1 MENFIVSARKYRP
14 QNFSTVVGQA
24 HITTTLKNAIRNNQ
38 LAHAF
43 LFCGPRGVGKT
54 TCARI
59 LAKTI
64 NCENLQPDGEACNEC
79 HSCKSFNEG
88 SSFNIHELDAASNNS
103 VDDIRTLVEQVR
115 FSPQAGKYKIYIID
129 EVHMLSSS
137 AFNAFLKT
145 LEEPPSYAI
154 FILATTEKHK
164 ILPTILSRCQIFDFK
179 RITIQDTVDHLK
191 EICDK
196 EHIQADGDALHLV
209 AQKTDGC
216 MRDSLSTL
224 DKIVSFTS
232 GHLTYQN
239 TLEHLNILD
248 YDYFFRI
255 MDTVLQQD
263 VSTAL
268 LIFDE
273 ILQKGFEGDN
283 FLNGWAEFLRNL
295 LLSKEEKA
303 FHLVEVSGNLKD
315 RYKQLSG
322 KISPAYLITALHL
335 LNDTEINY
343 RLARNKRLHVE
354 MALIKLCYLQ
364 QAVSLVSDDNN
375 GEVLKKK
382 LVADGTPPQRLRA
395 PGAQPAAAK
404 PATTASIAA
413 QSPETARLTVDSTPA
428 AANVPTQPAAGN
440 SGGHTASPAAASSTG
455 APAGTNA
462 GGPSTGNTPVS
473 NHPGV
478 QTPTAPAT
486 SSAGAGSTAS
496 TTGSGT
502 QAAAYAAGGS
512 QPDTAT
518 VAAGARTATAAPASK
533 LTGLAAMKEALAAKQ
548 QTSAQVQSIP
558 LTAGAMEAYWE
569 EFIERFRQANKMTV
583 VSNLAL
589 AVLKLLGATEI
600 GIVSR
605 NIVQHRFMEEEK
617 MAISEFFK
625 QKFNNPTLVLTLQLD
640 ETQQVQDLGPAPL
653 SSREQ
658 FQHMSEKF
666 PLVKELKDRLNME
679 LDF

>member
-14 QNFSTVVGQA
+14 QNFSTVVGQS

-64 NCENLQPDGEACNEC
+64 NCENLQADGEACNEC

-115 FSPQAGKYKIYIID
+115 FAPQAGKYKIYIID

-179 RITIQDTVDHLK
+179 RITIQDTVDHLQ
-191 EICDK
+191 EICVK
-196 EHIQADGDALHLV
+196 EQIHADADALHLV

-248 YDYFFRI
+248 YDYFFRV
-255 MDTVLQQD
+255 METVLTQD
-263 VSTAL
+263 VAGAL
-268 LIFDE
+268 LLFDE

-295 LLSKEEKA
+295 LLCKDEKA
-303 FHLVEVSGNLKD
+303 LHLVEVSGNLKD
-315 RYKQLSG
+315 RYRQLSG
-322 KISPAYLITALHL
+322 KLSPAYLITALHL
-335 LNDTEINY
+335 LNETEINY
-343 RLARNKRLHVE
+343 RQARNKRLHVE

-364 QAVSLVSDDNN
+364 QAVTLVSDDQT
-375 GEVLKKK
+375 GEVVKKK
-382 LVADGTPPQRLRA
+382 LVPDGSAPQKLRA
-395 PGAQPAAAK
+395 PHAQPVTARSVTEK

-413 QSPETARLTVDSTPA
+413 NDTPKLTIETPA
-428 AANVPTQPAAGN
+428 ANTYAAPAA
-440 SGGHTASPAAASSTG
+440 SVPAATPATIAPPAPEAVPKAPAATTTATIPTTHTATASPAI
-455 APAGTNA
+455 N
-462 GGPSTGNTPVS
+462 
-473 NHPGV
+473 
-478 QTPTAPAT
+478 
-486 SSAGAGSTAS
+486 
-496 TTGSGT
+496 
-502 QAAAYAAGGS
+502 
-512 QPDTAT
+512 
-518 VAAGARTATAAPASK
+518 TATAAKPAASAPPTK
-533 LTGLAAMKEALAAKQ
+533 LTGLAGMRQAHAARQQDTVVQKTIPITMGALH
-548 QTSAQVQSIP
+548 V
-558 LTAGAMEAYWE
+558 YWE
-569 EFIERFRQANKMTV
+569 EFIDRFRQANKMTV
-583 VSNLAL
+583 VSNLQL
-589 AVLKLLGATEI
+589 AQLKLLANDEI

-605 NIVQHRFMEEEK
+605 NIVMFRFMEEEK
-617 MAISEFFK
+617 LAISEFLK
-625 QKFNNPTLVLTLQLD
+625 QKFNNAGIILTLQLD
-640 ETQQVQDLGPAPL
+640 ESQQTQDIGPAPL

-658 FQHMSEKF
+658 FQQMTEKY